1 MSPEKKITTLAWH
14 CGLDAKEAFQSLA
27 ALDGLTASELLDKLA
42 SDYINNKVREARLVL
57 EAINRNGSL
66 SSRSTTHA

>member
-57 EAINRNGSL
+57 DAVERNGSVG
-66 SSRSTTHA
+66 TEGTGK

>member
-14 CGLDAKEAFQSLA
+14 CGQDAKEAFQSLA

-57 EAINRNGSL
+57 DVVERNGSVG
-66 SSRSTTHA
+66 TEGTGK